1 MTPTT
6 RESTGGGSMTES
18 RLTSCMRGTQ
28 RIRVDCYGNDIIIRD
43 EGIVKS
49 KKNKVPQKITFR
61 DQISLVDS
69 DPDPEKQ
76 VLSEVVFI
84 ESYKKYNQ
92 GRDYND
98 EGCCT
103 IF

>member
-1 MTPTT
+1 
-6 RESTGGGSMTES
+6 
-18 RLTSCMRGTQ
+18 LRGTQ

-43 EGIVKS
+43 EGVVKS
-49 KKNKVPQKITFR
+49 SKNKVPQKITFR
-61 DQISLVDS
+61 DQISLVDA

-76 VLSEVVFI
+76 VLSEVVWV
-84 ESYKKYNQ
+84 ESYKKFNQ
-92 GRDYND
+92 DRNHND